1 MEMEQQF
8 HTTMFG
14 GFRKSDVLA
23 YIDSSVRAHAQ
34 DMEEL
39 KNELERLREENRQV
53 AARAEAAENRLN
65 ELSPRA
71 TQSDQ
76 AMGELETKRTAL
88 EAAERELR
96 ELRAQ
101 LAAAQPKAEAYDA
114 VKDLTAGIELEAHKR
129 AKQILEEAE
138 RNARQVRARTEQ
150 WMGKVRSSYERLRT
164 DVEATVIHAADE
176 LERAGRALADST
188 REFKDHDGALKE
200 LTEQTK
206 QAAEEKK

>member
-1 MEMEQQF
+1 MEMEQKF

-14 GFRKSDVLA
+14 GFRKSDVLT
-23 YIDSSVRAHAQ
+23 YIDSSARIHAQ
-34 DMEEL
+34 DLEEL
-39 KNELERLREENRQV
+39 KTELERLREENRQ
-53 AARAEAAENRLN
+53 ATARAEAAESRLN
-65 ELSPRA
+65 ELGPRA

-76 AMGELETKRTAL
+76 AMGELEAKRAAL
-88 EAAERELR
+88 ETAERELQ

-129 AKQILEEAE
+129 AKQIREEAD

-150 WMGKVRSSYERLRT
+150 WAGKVRSSYERLRT

-176 LERAGRALADST
+176 LERAGRALAAST
-188 REFKDHDGALKE
+188 QEFKEHDGALKK
-200 LTEQTK
+200 LMEQSK
-206 QAAEEKK
+206 QAAEEK